1 MKPVKRFRK
10 LFLPG
15 LIMLAFTSLSQA
27 GMIRLGLFS
36 GQDIQSVVFSVIEG
50 EYILTG
56 DAQQVAVIR
65 KGNMFHIELTRS
77 RVTVHDTSQL
87 YGTYSKLEFK
97 GVSAGNIFQI
107 KPVYPSLPSK
117 ESEDNLMLDVRE
129 NALRLINIL
138 DLEKYIPGTIEAEGG
153 PNASAEFYKAQAVLS
168 RTYAIR
174 NFARHAHEG
183 FNLCDAVHCQAFNG
197 KSRMNPMIYR
207 AVDETRNEILVDQE
221 GKPIFTAFHAN
232 CGGIT
237 SSASMTWNR
246 DLPYL
251 ISVHDPFCD
260 ASSRHDWKKMIS
272 RKEWNDYLNKKSL
285 AADVNTYHKLS
296 EPGRHKYLEA
306 GQQKLLLTTI
316 REDLNLRSSFFI
328 LVLTDES
335 VTIQGH
341 GYGHGAGMCQEG
353 AMEMARVGYTYMDI
367 LMFYFYPVRLEKR

>member
-1 MKPVKRFRK
+1 
-10 LFLPG
+10 
-15 LIMLAFTSLSQA
+15 
-27 GMIRLGLFS
+27 
-36 GQDIQSVVFSVIEG
+36 
-50 EYILTG
+50 
-56 DAQQVAVIR
+56 
-65 KGNMFHIELTRS
+65 
-77 RVTVHDTSQL
+77 
-87 YGTYSKLEFK
+87 
-97 GVSAGNIFQI
+97 
-107 KPVYPSLPSK
+107 
-117 ESEDNLMLDVRE
+117 MLDVRE

-260 ASSRHDWKKMIS
+260 ASSRRDWKKMIS
-272 RKEWNDYLNKKSL
+272 RQEWNDYLNKKGL
-285 AADVNTYHKLS
+285 AADVDTYHNLS

-306 GQQKLLLTTI
+306 GQQKLPAY
-316 REDLNLRSSFFI
+316 NNS
-328 LVLTDES
+328 
-335 VTIQGH
+335 
-341 GYGHGAGMCQEG
+341 
-353 AMEMARVGYTYMDI
+353 
-367 LMFYFYPVRLEKR
+367 